1 MLNRIQ
7 HFTFLLLL
15 SLFIFSCAK
24 NQELETPPVETLEFS
39 EFLPE
44 ISLRSDCESI
54 RIPAG
59 STDALA
65 QAIAD
70 ICEGGKIYLEPGLH
84 TETEPLTITKSIKLI
99 GLEEAVLRIQAPALQ
114 LSSDSST
121 LLAMIPALHILD
133 APRTLIQNLT
143 MEPLNEDGGAA
154 IVLENSDAC
163 GIMKNNMSGFQSNI
177 LIEQSDRVVVM
188 KNTIVSR
195 MPWGLSGQP
204 VAFGV
209 LNSSGKST
217 YIAQNDISGALWA
230 IFVSDV
236 WGTIE
241 RNDLHDNN
249 FGVNICGWR
258 AAYILPNGTIPV
270 KEESAIDWK
279 IKNNTIFDNMNTGIL
294 VIDGSNSNT
303 IKNNDLSGNGM
314 QDIEL
319 TTITTRNG
327 FVATASF
334 ENKVDAGSYPTITIK
349 DCGNDNEID
358 GGVLID
364 TAVSICN

>member
-1 MLNRIQ
+1 MLNRNQ
-7 HFTFLLLL
+7 NFLLLL
-15 SLFIFSCAK
+15 LISLFIFGCTK
-24 NQELETPPVETLEFS
+24 NQNLETPPEETLELA
-39 EFLPE
+39 EFIPE

-59 STDALA
+59 STNALA
-65 QAIAD
+65 SAIAE

-121 LLAMIPALHILD
+121 LLAMIPALHFLD

-154 IVLENSDAC
+154 IVLEDSDAC
-163 GIMKNNMSGFQSNI
+163 GVMKNNMSGFQSNI

-209 LNSSGKST
+209 LNVNGKST
-217 YIAQNDISGALWA
+217 YIAKNDISGALWA
-230 IFVSDV
+230 IFVSDFY
-236 WGTIE
+236 GTIE
-241 RNDLHDNN
+241 RNDLYENN
-249 FGVNICGWR
+249 FGVNVCGFR
-258 AAYILPNGTIPV
+258 AAYILPNGTIPA
-270 KEESAIDWK
+270 KEESAKYWK
-279 IKNNTIFDNMNTGIL
+279 VKNNTISDNMNTGVL
-294 VIDGSNSNT
+294 VIDGSNRNT
-303 IKNNDLSGNGM
+303 IKNNDLFGNGM

-319 TTITTRNG
+319 TTTTMRNG
-327 FVATASF
+327 FVAEASF
-334 ENKVDAGSYPTITIK
+334 KNKVEAGSYSSITIK

-364 TAVSICN
+364 TTVSICN